1 MCFPTF
7 TIVILTPWHSLFRR
21 RIKNLTPCDMDF
33 FLLHRSST
41 SETGSSKQIRKNF
54 ETKELSF
61 QKGLFFFLNSKK
73 DELCKFLDILDQ
85 HSTNILSGDSDDST
99 GWWIW
104 CFHYIATVGSCPK
117 CLQRTYQVS
126 WVLRQLLNSNEVEN
140 GRLPKKHNGKTDANS
155 CLAWGE
161 LVVV

>member
-1 MCFPTF
+1 MLSNLHYSHPNPLAFPFSKANQKFNPLWHGFFSAPPILNLRNRIIQTNSEKFWNKGTF
-7 TIVILTPWHSLFRR
+7 FSKRIV
-21 RIKNLTPCDMDF
+21 
-33 FLLHRSST
+33 
-41 SETGSSKQIRKNF
+41 
-54 ETKELSF
+54 
-61 QKGLFFFLNSKK
+61 FFLNSKK